1 VIGLQHFGVCGSQR
15 YPRHKVGVEGHRS
28 VTKAGDDVNKPVRVA
43 VIEDHPLFRDAITAR
58 VTSLLPS
65 VDFPSVGSNIDE
77 AIVEHANESLDLV
90 ILDLDLGDGRSPVSN
105 TAELVDAGCRVLIVS
120 GLGKPDTVRPALRA
134 GALGFVSKQS
144 EGSEFEDAFFCTLA
158 GEPST
163 SRDVAAILA
172 EGEAVSVP
180 LTERERTAMVL
191 FASGLT
197 IDAVARRMGVKTS
210 TAQEYIKRVRGKY
223 LRSGTAMPSKTDLYR
238 QAREE
243 GLVS

>member
-1 VIGLQHFGVCGSQR
+1 M
-15 YPRHKVGVEGHRS
+15 
-28 VTKAGDDVNKPVRVA
+28 NNPVRVA

-65 VDFPSVGSNIDE
+65 VDFPYVGSAIAE
-77 AIVEHANESLDLV
+77 VIVEHANESLDLV
-90 ILDLDLGDGRSPVSN
+90 ILDLDLGDSRLPISN
-105 TAELVDAGCRVLIVS
+105 TVELVDAGCRVLIVS
-120 GLGKPDTVRPALRA
+120 GLGKPETVRSTLRA

-144 EGSEFEDAFFCTLA
+144 EGSEFEDALFCTLA

-172 EGEAVSVP
+172 EDEVISVS

-197 IDAVARRMGVKTS
+197 IDAVARRMGVKAS

-223 LRSGTAMPSKTDLYR
+223 LKSGTAVPSKTDLYR
-238 QAREE
+238 QARKE

>member
-1 VIGLQHFGVCGSQR
+1 M
-15 YPRHKVGVEGHRS
+15 
-28 VTKAGDDVNKPVRVA
+28 NNPVRVA

-65 VDFPSVGSNIDE
+65 VDLPYVGSAIAE
-77 AIVEHANESLDLV
+77 VIVEHANESLDLV
-90 ILDLDLGDGRSPVSN
+90 ILDLDLGDSRLPISN

-120 GLGKPDTVRPALRA
+120 GLGKPETVRSTLRA

-144 EGSEFEDAFFCTLA
+144 EGSEFEDALFCTLA

-172 EGEAVSVP
+172 EDEVISVS

-197 IDAVARRMGVKTS
+197 IDAVARRMGVKAS

-223 LRSGTAMPSKTDLYR
+223 LKSGTAVPSKTDLYR
-238 QAREE
+238 QARKE